1 MEIKSI
7 RQLVKLMID
16 NHLNELKI
24 VDGDQ
29 KVHLRR
35 GADGPPGMVAVP
47 TPPAAPLP
55 TAAPP
60 AATAEAAEPAEAQPE
75 AEPLIE
81 IRSPMV
87 GTLFSSPSPDSD
99 AYVQVGDAVSDDSVV
114 CIVEAM
120 KVMNEI
126 RAECVGTIA
135 EVCVQNA
142 QPVEF
147 GQVLFRVRPSA

>member
-16 NHLNELKI
+16 NDLNELKI

-29 KVHLRR
+29 KVYLRR
-35 GADGPPGMVAVP
+35 GAEGEPGVVAIP
-47 TPPAAPLP
+47 TPATPLSPEPP
-55 TAAPP
+55 TAP
-60 AATAEAAEPAEAQPE
+60 TAEASEAQPE
-75 AEPLIE
+75 AEPLTE

-87 GTLFSSPSPDSD
+87 GTFFSAASPDSD
-99 AYVQVGDAVSDDSVV
+99 AYVQVGDGVSDDSVV

-126 RAECVGTIA
+126 RAECAGTVA